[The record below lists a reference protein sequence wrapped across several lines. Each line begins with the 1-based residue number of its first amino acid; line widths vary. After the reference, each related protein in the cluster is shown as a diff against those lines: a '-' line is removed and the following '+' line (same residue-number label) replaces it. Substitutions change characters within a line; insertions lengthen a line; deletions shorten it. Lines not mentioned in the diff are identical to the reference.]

1 MGRLRTILLLSVAW
15 PMAVAAQDFDL
26 SDSPATPVKPPP
38 PAYASVIEAGL
49 GYQGT
54 GSFYLGRY
62 GGRVDKGLFGF
73 FDATVSRRPAWDSG
87 KSTFWGGHLNYNGQQ
102 IRNADGFYGVQG
114 KWRVGA
120 FYDAFTRYISDSA
133 RSPFLGVG
141 TGRLTLPADWQTSV
155 SSLLFRSLPGAALPV
170 DLKVKWQ
177 TVGGDYVMTPREGY
191 EVRLHF
197 DHRHRA
203 GLKDQYITFGQE
215 MLSPVGIFF
224 PQTIDYDSNHAV
236 VSLGFA
242 DKKVQWRASYEFSAF
257 HNALPS
263 MLVPNPYNRSIGFPW
278 PAGAFAGYPFAVG
291 QYSLPPDNTAHQAQV
306 TGGIA
311 LTPTMRLTAKLAYT
325 VQRQDEPFLPY
336 TTNPNIDVRTPLPRT
351 SANAEIRRTYG
362 NLMLT
367 ARQGKSID
375 LVASYTYD
383 DRDNRT
389 PRSLYSYVAND
400 VQDQQQPI
408 VFGGSR
414 YIRYNLP
421 HSFTFH
427 QAKAELGYRLTPRT
441 RLSVAYTGDFRTRTY
456 QEVSKTDEQTVRAKA
471 QTTFAKGSLWIAQTF
486 ANRTGS
492 DYLDY
497 VAWNASH
504 TDQYLAV
511 GPQNQS
517 IEYGL
522 LRMYHLADRR
532 RHETKGGA
540 TYDLAAGLTA
550 SVSGGF
556 ARDNYSRSLF
566 GLLRSDTL
574 LADGDITY
582 VLQKSLTASA
592 FYSFER
598 IRSVQKGYFLF
609 NANETNPAQAWVS
622 ASRDTIHSA
631 GVRLDWQARP
641 NLKLGG
647 NYTLSRGRTNI
658 ITESTAFTPLAAST
672 PLPDALANTHTAGV
686 RGEYAVRE
694 NLSLRAGYTFEHHVT
709 DDWRYLNSLTPV
721 SQILGSGEIAPRY
734 NAHVV
739 WVSARTQF

>member
-1 MGRLRTILLLSVAW
+1 MQRLRKLLLLGVAW
-15 PMAVAAQDFDL
+15 PLAAAAQDFDL
-26 SDSPATPVKPPP
+26 SEAPTAPAKAPPL
-38 PAYASVIEAGL
+38 AFASSIEGGL
-49 GYQGT
+49 GYQSLD
-54 GSFYLGRY
+54 SFYFGRY
-62 GGRVDKGLFGF
+62 GGLADKGPFGF
-73 FDATVSRRPAWDSG
+73 FDATVSQRPGWDSG
-87 KSTFWGGHLNYNGQQ
+87 KANYWGGHASFNGRDV
-102 IRNADGFYGVQG
+102 RNVDGFYGVQG

-120 FYDAFTRYISDSA
+120 SYDSFTRYISDSA
-133 RSPFLGVG
+133 KTPFLGVS
-141 TGRLTLPADWQTSV
+141 TGRLTLPSDWQTAV
-155 SSLLFRSLPGAALPV
+155 SSLLFRSLPGAAAPV
-170 DLKVKWQ
+170 DLRVKWQ
-177 TVGGDYVMTPREGY
+177 TVGGDYVMTPRTGY

-215 MLSPVGIFF
+215 MLNPVGVFF
-224 PQTIDYDSNHAV
+224 PQTVEYDSNHAT

-242 DKKVQWRASYEFSAF
+242 DKTVQWRASYEFSAF
-257 HNALPS
+257 HNNVPA
-263 MLVPNPYNRSIGFPW
+263 MLVPNPYNRSTGIPW
-278 PAGAFAGYPFAVG
+278 PSGAFAGYPFAVG
-291 QYSLPPDNTAHQAQV
+291 QYSLPPDNSAHQAML

-311 LTPTMRLTAKLAYT
+311 LTPVMRLTAKFAYT
-325 VQRQDEPFLPY
+325 IQRQDEPFLPY
-336 TTNPNIDVRTPLPRT
+336 TTNPNLDVRTPLPLT

-362 NLMLT
+362 NLTLT
-367 ARQGKSID
+367 ARQGKSVD

-389 PRSLYSYVAND
+389 PRSLYNYVAND
-400 VQDQQQPI
+400 VQDQPQPI

-421 HSFTFH
+421 HSFTFQ
-427 QAKAELGYRLTPRT
+427 QAKAEVGYRLTPRT

-471 QTTFAKGSLWIAQTF
+471 QTTFAKGSIWIAQTF
-486 ANRTGS
+486 AKRTGS

-497 VAWNASH
+497 VPWNASH
-504 TDQYLAV
+504 TDQYLAQ

-532 RHETKGGA
+532 RQETKGGA
-540 TYDLAAGLTA
+540 TYDLATGLTA
-550 SVSGGF
+550 SMSGGF
-556 ARDNYSRSLF
+556 ARDRYSRSLF

-582 VLQKSLTASA
+582 VFQKSLTASA
-592 FYSFER
+592 FYSYER

-622 ASRDTIHSA
+622 ASRDTVHSA
-631 GVRLDWQARP
+631 GVRLDWQARH
-641 NLKLGG
+641 NLKLGL
-647 NYTLSRGRTNI
+647 NTTLSRGRTNI
-658 ITESTAFTPLAAST
+658 VTESTAFTPLATST
-672 PLPDALANTHTAGV
+672 PLPDALANTYNVGI
-686 RGEYAVRE
+686 RGEYAVRD

-709 DDWRYLNSLTPV
+709 DDWRYISSLTPV